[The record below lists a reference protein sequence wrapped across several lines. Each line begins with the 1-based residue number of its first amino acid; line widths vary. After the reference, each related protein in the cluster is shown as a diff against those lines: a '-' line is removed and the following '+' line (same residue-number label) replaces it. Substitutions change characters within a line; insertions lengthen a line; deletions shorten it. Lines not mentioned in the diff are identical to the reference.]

1 MCGEIGHEVQRG
13 AGPRWRAGRALSAA
27 GLVAG
32 LLALASAS
40 PASAEVVVSHAAKS
54 GELRDGRLIL
64 RGVSGRAG
72 YVTDAGRSGTTSVRR
87 MHQRAFPP
95 GKPAIGTL
103 HIAGSGG
110 GQEPAFRLSKPRY
123 DASRR
128 IVSYKARALQ
138 GTSASSTVARS
149 SALPAPRRFG
159 AASLS
164 ILPHP
169 SLASGGGGGHD
180 CIMQVGV
187 TPGGGAANL
196 RLQSSANWD
205 TDVWTMA
212 PPSDILVADKATME
226 SQGGLWRGCGFSTV
240 WESLG
245 ATITVAVSWPWNDAP
260 TTSCT
265 VSGVNRVH
273 CNRDDVSVIGWDI
286 VGGPG

>member
-1 MCGEIGHEVQRG
+1 MRIVRDEGLRV
-13 AGPRWRAGRALSAA
+13 GRALSAA
-27 GLVAG
+27 GLAAG
-32 LLALASAS
+32 LLVAALAGAS
-40 PASAEVVVSHAAKS
+40 PASADVVVSHAAKS
-54 GELRDGRLIL
+54 GALRDGRLIL
-64 RGVSGRAG
+64 RGVGGRAS
-72 YVTDAGRSGTTSVRR
+72 YVTDAGRSGTTAVRR
-87 MHQRAFPP
+87 MHERAFLP
-95 GKPAIGTL
+95 GKPATGTL

-110 GQEPAFRLSKPRY
+110 GQEPAFRLTKPRY

-128 IVSYKARALQ
+128 VVSYKAEPLR
-138 GTSASSTVARS
+138 SASAAGTVARA
-149 SALPAPRRFG
+149 SALQAPRRFG

-169 SLASGGGGGHD
+169 SLAAGGGGGHD

-187 TPGGGAANL
+187 DPGGGAANL
-196 RLQSSANWD
+196 RLQSSAKWD
-205 TDVWTMA
+205 TDDWSMA

-273 CNRDDVSVIGWDI
+273 CYRDDTSVIGWDI